1 MTVVFVGILKQKE
14 LSEFIVSVIKGQADL
29 TPKKKVVVVTPVD
42 EQVVLE
48 TQPEPQSQGSEKP
61 EDTPVVREEL

>member
-1 MTVVFVGILKQKE
+1 MTVVSVGILKQKE

-29 TPKKKVVVVTPVD
+29 TPKKVVVVTPVD

-48 TQPEPQSQGSEKP
+48 TQSESQSQGSEKP
-61 EDTPVVREEL
+61 EDTPVVHEEL

>member
-1 MTVVFVGILKQKE
+1 MTVVSVGILKQKE

-29 TPKKKVVVVTPVD
+29 TPKKVVATPVD

-48 TQPEPQSQGSEKP
+48 TRSESQSQGSEKP
-61 EDTPVVREEL
+61 EDTPVVHEEL